1 MGAIGGLLGTAG
13 GANGTGFS
21 GPQLA
26 QISSPV
32 TQNQINTAY
41 GGTQDSMA
49 SQQALLTALQGQN
62 GLANQSQNYNQ
73 LQNVIN
79 GTGANPAQAQLAQS
93 TGQNVANQAALMA
106 GQRGAGANVGLMA
119 RQAAQQGANTQQQ
132 AAGQAATLQAQQ
144 SLNAIGQAG
153 TMANT
158 QAGQQIG
165 QTNANT
171 QAQQAEQANL
181 LTAQGQYNNAA
192 VSNQASVNNVNG
204 QLANT
209 NMQGQQGMIGGI
221 MNGISSV
228 MGSMGAEG
236 GMVQS
241 FDEGGDVDNGG
252 GDEFTSQ
259 VQATAA
265 PSNPTPTFGSDAGAT
280 ALASGFEGGDHG
292 GGGGGA
298 AAAALAYGGDPSQ
311 ATYQLGNLSTQR
323 APGVAVNNPATQ
335 PQSKFG
341 KFLKGV
347 GGGMGASTGGNS
359 STPTT
364 GSGALQQGTSNLI
377 GALGKSKKQNSTS
390 VPISTSTMSGGAG
403 DTTPNIPAPSDS
415 TMDPNNDPT
424 SMYGAKGGMVHAMVS
439 PGEIYL
445 TPEQVARVKSG
456 ENPLK
461 VGEKIPGKPVVN
473 GAKNSY
479 ANDVVSKDLK
489 SGGIIIPRSETKSK
503 NPARNSKDFVDKTVA
518 KRGMKKR

>member
-41 GGTQDSMA
+41 SGTQDSMA

-73 LQNVIN
+73 LQGVIN
-79 GTGANPAQAQLAQS
+79 GTGPNPAQAQLAQS

-106 GQRGAGANVGLMA
+106 GQRGAGSNVGLIA

-209 NMQGQQGMIGGI
+209 NMQGQQAVVGGV
-221 MNGISSV
+221 MNGFGALANLA
-228 MGSMGAEG
+228 MGGTVKRFA
-236 GMVQS
+236 
-241 FDEGGDVDNGG
+241 DGGDSDSDTGG
-252 GDEFTSQ
+252 GGFDSKVETFS
-259 VQATAA
+259 A
-265 PSNPTPTFGSDAGAT
+265 PSVASPSFGSDAGAA
-280 ALASGFEGGDHG
+280 ALSGKSGGS
-292 GGGGGA
+292 GGGGA
-298 AAAALAYGGDPSQ
+298 LLALLADGGEAYP
-311 ATYQLGNLSTQR
+311 LGNLSTQQ
-323 APGVAVNNPATQ
+323 APGVAVSNPSTQ

-347 GGGMGASTGGNS
+347 SGATRGPDIGSMTASTGA
-359 STPTT
+359 
-364 GSGALQQGTSNLI
+364 GALQQGASSLVSGIGSNF
-377 GALGKSKKQNSTS
+377 KSKSNTDATNI
-390 VPISTSTMSGGAG
+390 PISTSTMAGGAG
-403 DTTPNIPAPSDS
+403 DNS
-415 TMDPNNDPT
+415 MGDPT
-424 SMYGAKGGMVHAMVS
+424 AMMAAMGGTVHAKVS

-445 TPEQVARVKSG
+445 TPEQVERVKSG